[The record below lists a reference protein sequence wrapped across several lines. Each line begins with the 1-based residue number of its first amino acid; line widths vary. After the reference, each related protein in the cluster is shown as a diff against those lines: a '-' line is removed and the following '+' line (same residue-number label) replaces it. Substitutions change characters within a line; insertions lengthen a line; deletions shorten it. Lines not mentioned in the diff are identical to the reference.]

1 MAQHRAQRLGE
12 ELKKELADI
21 VRNYIRDPRIGLISF
36 TDVEVTK
43 DLRYA
48 KVFFSVLGDDEVRK
62 TSTQVLEKAKG
73 YIRSELSHRLKL
85 RYTPELTFKF
95 DESMIYGSKIS
106 ELLHKVNIEENN
118 NDN

>member
-1 MAQHRAQRLGE
+1 MAQHRAERLGE

-36 TDVEVTK
+36 TDIEVTK

-48 KVFFSVLGDDEVRK
+48 KVFFSTLGDDETIK
-62 TSTQVLEKAKG
+62 TTASVLEKAKG

-95 DESMIYGSKIS
+95 DESMTYGSKIS
-106 ELLHKVNIEENN
+106 ALLHKVSSEEKS
-118 NDN
+118 NDD